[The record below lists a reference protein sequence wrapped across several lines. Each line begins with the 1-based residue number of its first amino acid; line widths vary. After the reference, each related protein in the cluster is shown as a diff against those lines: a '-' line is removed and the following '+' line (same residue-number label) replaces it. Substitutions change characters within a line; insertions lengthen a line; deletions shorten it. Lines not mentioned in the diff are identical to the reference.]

1 MAYKVKMSKD
11 KAREILGDRATW
23 ELKNM
28 KKALSSFPILN
39 TEEENKRL
47 EAVKVML
54 KERSKN

>member
-1 MAYKVKMSKD
+1 MAYKVKMSKM

-39 TEEENKRL
+39 SEEENERL

-54 KERSKN
+54 KERKE

>member
-1 MAYKVKMSKD
+1 MAYKIKMSKT

-39 TEEENKRL
+39 TEEENQRL
-47 EAVKVML
+47 KAVKVIL
-54 KERSKN
+54 KERNKN

>member
-1 MAYKVKMSKD
+1 MAYKVKMSKTQ
-11 KAREILGDRATW
+11 AREILGDRATW

-54 KERSKN
+54 KERKE